1 VTVDPERD
9 TAERMRSYLTAFDP
23 SFVGATGPAAQLAE
37 VRKEYGVTAV
47 KTGSGF
53 NHSSFVYLVD
63 RSGKLRAL
71 SPYGR
76 AVDDVVHDV
85 RILLNQ

>member
-1 VTVDPERD
+1 
-9 TAERMRSYLTAFDP
+9 
-23 SFVGATGPAAQLAE
+23 